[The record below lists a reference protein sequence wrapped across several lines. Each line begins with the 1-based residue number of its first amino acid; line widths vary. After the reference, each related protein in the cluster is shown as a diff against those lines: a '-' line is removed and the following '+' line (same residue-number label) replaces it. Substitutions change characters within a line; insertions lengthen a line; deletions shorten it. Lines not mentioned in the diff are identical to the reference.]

1 MCVVR
6 AYFGTMCSNFDAL
19 HQSPKLS
26 TRQLLAWEGES
37 PAFSW
42 RMGGNQVGLAFRRVR
57 EISVD
62 QTGRIGGK
70 LLVLRLAGQGVVEL
84 GVVDDFAQ

>member
-1 MCVVR
+1 MRGGGHISGQCVQTLMR
-6 AYFGTMCSNFDAL
+6 CTKA
-19 HQSPKLS
+19 QSSQQDSYLPGRGS
-26 TRQLLAWEGES
+26 RRH
-37 PAFSW
+37 SW

>member
-19 HQSPKLS
+19 HQSLKLS
-26 TRQLLAWEGES
+26 TRQLLAWEGS
-37 PAFSW
+37 RRIWW
-42 RMGGNQVGLAFRRVR
+42 RMDGNQVGFAFRRVR
-57 EISVD
+57 EILVD

-84 GVVDDFAQ
+84 GVLDDFAQ